1 MSDQTLTSVA
11 LSTLKPHPKNSEY
24 FDDVSGQDY
33 ENLRDSIKLDGIQAP
48 IIVAADMTIIS
59 GHQRCRV
66 AKELNL
72 SQVPV
77 VIRSDI
83 TSEDDKVRNLIAAN
97 FGRSKNSEAK
107 KRKAITDYVELC
119 GYKNG
124 EMGRGGTGRK
134 EGQNDLANKLTLSQ
148 IAEQLGISEKNLKR
162 VLSIERNLTD
172 SMKELLDTGVISKTL
187 AADCIA
193 SMTPEEQ
200 EELVSTLDATKKYT
214 AQEVKPYIEKIQ
226 KLERAVSDMKEKV
239 EQQFADRVETLQ
251 GALSQAR
258 EDADTYKDQY
268 EEAQAKLAEAQN
280 TIKSYSADYSPSN
293 TIPGMRNNT
302 KELVRLSYRIQKML
316 NEDLSPLKFSQI
328 VDAVKVSPTDKRI
341 LCEIIDK
348 VAAWCRDM
356 ESVIDSEDIIEG
368 SEENEAIIVY

>member
-11 LSTLKPHPKNSEY
+11 LSALKPHPKNSEY

-48 IIVAADMTIIS
+48 IIVSADMTIIS

-66 AKELNL
+66 AKELDL
-72 SQVPV
+72 PQVPV
-77 VIRSDI
+77 IIRSDI
-83 TSEDDKVRNLIAAN
+83 ESEDDKLRNLIAAN
-97 FGRSKNSEAK
+97 FGRLKNNEK
-107 KRKAITDYVELC
+107 KQRKAVAKYVELV
-119 GYKNG
+119 GSPHGGDRKSRDQNG
-124 EMGRGGTGRK
+124 LLNER
-134 EGQNDLANKLTLSQ
+134 LTLDQ
-148 IAEQLGISEKNLKR
+148 IAEQLDISKTELKR
-162 VLSIERNLTD
+162 ILSIERNLTD
-172 SMKELLDTGVISKTL
+172 SMKELLDSGVIGKTL

-214 AQEVKPYIEKIQ
+214 TRELQPYIDKIK
-226 KLERAVSDMKEKV
+226 KLERAASDIKEKV
-239 EQQFADRVETLQ
+239 ERQFTDRVETLQ

-258 EDADTYKDQY
+258 EDADTYKEQY

-316 NEDLSPLKFSQI
+316 DEDLSPLKFSQI

>member
-11 LSTLKPHPKNSEY
+11 LSALKPHPKNSEY
-24 FDDVSGQDY
+24 YDDVSGQDY
-33 ENLRDSIKLDGIQAP
+33 ENLRDSIQLDGIQAP

-59 GHQRCRV
+59 GHQRYRV
-66 AKELNL
+66 AKELDL
-72 SQVPV
+72 PQVPV

-119 GYKNG
+119 GVG
-124 EMGRGGTGRK
+124 HGGDRRSRGQIGLLN
-134 EGQNDLANKLTLSQ
+134 QKLTLSQ

-172 SMKELLDTGVISKTL
+172 SMKELLDTGVISRTL

-226 KLERAVSDMKEKV
+226 KLERAASDMKEKV
-239 EQQFADRVETLQ
+239 ERQFADRVETLQ

-258 EDADTYKDQY
+258 EDADIYKDQY
-268 EEAQAKLAEAQN
+268 EEAQAKLAEAQD
-280 TIKSYSADYSPSN
+280 TIKSYFADYSPSN

-316 NEDLSPLKFSQI
+316 DEDLSPLKFSQI
-328 VDAVKVSPTDKRI
+328 VDAVKVSPTDKRT

-356 ESVIDSEDIIEG
+356 ESVINSEEIIKY